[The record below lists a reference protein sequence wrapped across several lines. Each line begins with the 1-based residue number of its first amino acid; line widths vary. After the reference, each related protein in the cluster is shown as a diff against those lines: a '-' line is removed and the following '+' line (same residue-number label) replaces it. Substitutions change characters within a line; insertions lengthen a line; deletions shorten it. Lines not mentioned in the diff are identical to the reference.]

1 MRSAALVA
9 LLLAACATPVGAA
22 VPECDGSWREV
33 ESVIV
38 TPATGGTRLVSIEC
52 IRRID
57 RNRVRIGFEMPP
69 GPTCFSL
76 ADVDVVEAAGAV
88 SFTLTVAADD
98 DPTAGACPEQ
108 PTRSATEVDL
118 QAPVA
123 DRALLDGSGAR

>member
-1 MRSAALVA
+1 MRSVLGVV
-9 LLLAACATPVGAA
+9 LLLAACALPAGAA

-38 TPATGGTRLVSIEC
+38 TPAAGDTRVAAIEC
-52 IRRID
+52 MRRID

-69 GPTCFSL
+69 GPACFSL
-76 ADVDVVEAAGAV
+76 AAVDVVEAADAV

-108 PTRSATEVDL
+108 PRRTATEVDL

-123 DRALLDGSGAR
+123 DRALLDGGSAR